1 MAGFSTP
8 LGLLALGALVPLI
21 ILYILQPDPEKLRV
35 PTMEFLPNVDDEGGT
50 NPILERIRRNL
61 LLFIQIIVLILAAL
75 ALGSPFV
82 DVTKSEVADETV
94 VVLDATASMAVEE
107 GGATRFE
114 RASDYAADQV
124 TGTTSVVVV
133 GSSTNVVV
141 EKGSA
146 SDARSSIEAATVTDA
161 SGSLADGIAR
171 GVGLAGDETRLVVA
185 SDFSGPSDWETAVEE
200 ARARDVP
207 VELTQF
213 AGGGEENVGIVG
225 TSFGGGTV
233 TVEVANFGDE
243 EVSRDITLGE
253 QTDSL
258 TLAPGDFG
266 SVTFDVP
273 RGTGTV
279 ELSPGD
285 SFPTDDTAYVSGYP
299 DSLDVLVV
307 TSSENRFLLAALDSM
322 TEVNYQTAE
331 PPVEAFD
338 GTEYDA
344 VVFDS
349 VNADRLL
356 DRTVRSARE
365 AVNAGGGVVVIAQDD
380 LASFQDSY
388 GDLLPVDVGE
398 VAAGEGA
405 NVVSDE
411 RFVRNVDFPAPREYL
426 RAELTDGRSLVES
439 GSGEPLLATTD
450 VGNGRALYYGFM
462 RGETEFHNS
471 YQYPIF
477 WRDALYHV
485 TSRERLS
492 SMNRQTGERLSFA
505 REATVNTPSGEVT
518 GTSVVMDEAGFYDIG
533 TVYSANLH
541 DSGESNV
548 TAPDVEGTQA
558 GRTARQTLQE
568 TVPFDMTPYVAIGAL
583 VFVLAE
589 LLLMRYRGSL

>member
-61 LLFIQIIVLILAAL
+61 LLFLQIAVLVLAAL

-94 VVLDATASMAVEE
+94 VVLDATASMAVED

-114 RASDYAADQV
+114 RASGYAADQV
-124 TGTTSVVVV
+124 TGTTSVVIV
-133 GSSTNVVV
+133 GSSTSVVV

-146 SDARSSIEAATVTDA
+146 NDARSAIEATTVTDA
-161 SGSLADGIAR
+161 SGSFADGITR
-171 GVGLAGDETRLVVA
+171 GVALADKETRLIVA
-185 SDFSGPSDWETAVEE
+185 SDFAGTSDWETSIEE
-200 ARARDVP
+200 ARAQDVP
-207 VELTQF
+207 VELAQF
-213 AGGGEENVGIVG
+213 AGDGKENVGIVG

-233 TVEVANFGDE
+233 TVEVANFGGE
-243 EVSRDITLGE
+243 EVSRDVTLGD

-285 SFPTDDTAYVSGYP
+285 SFPTDDTSYVSGYP

-307 TSSENRFLLAALDSM
+307 KSSENRFLLAALDSM
-322 TEVNYQTAE
+322 TEVNYETAE
-331 PPVEAFD
+331 PPVEAFE
-338 GTEYDA
+338 GSEYDA
-344 VVFDS
+344 VVFDN
-349 VNADRLL
+349 VNAERLL
-356 DRTVRSARE
+356 DRTVRGARD
-365 AVNAGGGVVVIAQDD
+365 AVNAGGGVIVVAQDD

-388 GDLLPVDVGE
+388 DDLLPVEVGE

-411 RFVRNVDFPAPREYL
+411 RFVRNIDFPVPREYL

-439 GSGEPLLATTD
+439 GSGEPLLATAD

-462 RGETEFHNS
+462 RGETEFPNS

-492 SMNRQTGERLSFA
+492 SMNRQTGDRLSFA
-505 REATVNTPSGEVT
+505 REATVNTPSGDVT
-518 GTSVVMDEAGFYDIG
+518 GSSVVMDNAGFYDIG
-533 TVYSANLH
+533 TVYSASLH
-541 DSGESNV
+541 DSDESNV

-558 GRTARQTLQE
+558 GRTASQTLQE
-568 TVPFDMTPYVAIGAL
+568 TVPFDLTPFVAL
-583 VFVLAE
+583 VALAFVLAE
-589 LLLMRYRGSL
+589 LGLMRYRGSL

>member
-50 NPILERIRRNL
+50 NPVLERIRRNL
-61 LLFIQIIVLILAAL
+61 LLLIQIIVLVLAAL

-94 VVLDATASMAVEE
+94 VVLDATASMAVED

-114 RASDYAADQV
+114 RAASYASEEV

-133 GSSTNVVV
+133 GSSTNVVT
-141 EKGSA
+141 ERGSA
-146 SDARSSIEAATVTDA
+146 SEARSSVEAATVTDA
-161 SGSLADGIAR
+161 SGSLADGISR
-171 GVGLAGDETRLVVA
+171 GVALSGDETRLVVA
-185 SDFSGPSDWETAVEE
+185 SDFSGPSDWQTAVEE
-200 ARARDVP
+200 ARAQDVP
-207 VELTQF
+207 VQLSQF

-233 TVEVANFGDE
+233 TAEVANFGNE
-243 EVSRDITLGE
+243 EVTRDVSLGG
-253 QTDSL
+253 QTDSV

-273 RGTGTV
+273 RGTGNV

-299 DSLDVLVV
+299 DSIDVLVV
-307 TSSENRFLLAALDSM
+307 TSNENRFLLAAFDSM
-322 TEVNYQTAE
+322 PEVNYETAE

-338 GTEYDA
+338 GSEYDA

-356 DRTVRSARE
+356 DRTVRSARD
-365 AVNAGGGVVVIAQDD
+365 AVNAGGGAVVIAQED

-388 GDLLPVDVGE
+388 DDLLPVEVGE
-398 VAAGEGA
+398 VAPGEGA

-411 RFVRNVDFPAPREYL
+411 RFVRGVEFPAPREYL
-426 RAELTDGRSLVES
+426 GSELTDGRSLVES
-439 GSGEPLLATTD
+439 GSGDPLLATKD
-450 VGNGRALYYGFM
+450 VGNGRSLYYGFM
-462 RGETEFHNS
+462 RDETEFHNS
-471 YQYPIF
+471 YQYPVF

-492 SMNRQTGERLSFA
+492 SMNRQTGDRLSFA
-505 REATVNTPSGEVT
+505 REATVGTPSGDVT

-533 TVYSANLH
+533 TVYSASLLN
-541 DSGESNV
+541 SEESNV
-548 TAPDVEGTQA
+548 TAVDVDSTDA
-558 GRTARQTLQE
+558 GETASRTLEE
-568 TVPFDMTPYVAIGAL
+568 TVPFDLTPYTALGAL
-583 VFVLAE
+583 AFVLAE
-589 LLLMRYRGSL
+589 LGLMRYRGSL